1 MAARNERGIEMTRL
15 DASREFWDEK
25 ARENPYWYVSSAG
38 PYAGRDMADFWASGP
53 RIWSDLKRVSG
64 YEAFREAVIVEIGC
78 GVGRLTCALA
88 REAGHVLAFDVS
100 AEMLKVAATSVTE
113 SNVTFH
119 LADSP
124 DLPQLPEGCA
134 DAFVAYCVFQH
145 LPGNDTLRRYLQA
158 AVRVLKPGGM
168 LIFTL
173 TPPDWRDRLAV
184 ALRARRWL
192 VELSSADGPRGLYK
206 REWYGIRPSKR
217 EVEQLSPIA
226 VRQTNLHGDKWLFH
240 GRR

>member
-1 MAARNERGIEMTRL
+1 MTRL
-15 DASREFWDEK
+15 DASRKFWDEK

-38 PYAGRDMADFWASGP
+38 PYEGRDMADFWASGP
-53 RIWSDLKRVSG
+53 RIWSDLKHITG
-64 YEAFREAVIVEIGC
+64 YKTYPEAVIVEIGC
-78 GVGRLTCALA
+78 GVGRLTRALA
-88 REAGHVLAFDVS
+88 QEAGHVHAFDVS
-100 AEMLKVAATSVTE
+100 SEMLKVAAASITE

-119 LADSP
+119 LATSP
-124 DLPQLPEGCA
+124 ELPQLPEGCA
-134 DAFVAYCVFQH
+134 DLFVAYCVFQH
-145 LPGNDTLRRYLQA
+145 LQGTDMLRRYLEA
-158 AVRVLKPGGM
+158 AARVLKPGGL
-168 LIFTL
+168 LIFSL

-217 EVEQLSPIA
+217 EVEQICPIA
-226 VRQTNLHGDKWLFH
+226 VRQTDLHGDKWLFH